1 MKIKQEIIE
10 ATYSIEELTK
20 EQYDLLKDGLREM
33 VNRYVGTGLTIRSNK
48 EDTSAYKL
56 LKELEGK

>member
-20 EQYDLLKDGLREM
+20 QEYE
-33 VNRYVGTGLTIRSNK
+33 
-48 EDTSAYKL
+48 L
-56 LKELEGK
+56 LKEGLQTIVREDFRRSPDMSYSATAASKMLDKME

>member
-20 EQYDLLKDGLREM
+20 QEYDLLKEGLRSILADEFRRTPETTKK
-33 VNRYVGTGLTIRSNK
+33 VEEVDR
-48 EDTSAYKL
+48 L
-56 LKELEGK
+56 LDLME

>member
-20 EQYDLLKDGLREM
+20 EEYELLKDGLREIIHSEY
-33 VNRYVGTGLTIRSNK
+33 RGGRSCPSEK
-48 EDTSAYKL
+48 AEQASKIIEKML
-56 LKELEGK
+56 